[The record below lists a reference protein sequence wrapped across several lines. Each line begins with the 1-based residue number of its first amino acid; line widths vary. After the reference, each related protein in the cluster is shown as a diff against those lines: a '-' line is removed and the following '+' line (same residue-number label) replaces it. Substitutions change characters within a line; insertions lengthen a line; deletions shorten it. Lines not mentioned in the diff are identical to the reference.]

1 MFAKKLSR
9 NCKKWVILQRFDSR
23 IEKVSS
29 ANSNNNKLCHASRG
43 LSFNRDKYFVK
54 RDASRRLHT
63 CVNLMSLEIKY
74 AHNVLQ
80 SSEAY
85 PNCLVNSLTA
95 KQVQIIE
102 VQQLIAKPWIAMS
115 NKELLENFEHLSLY
129 AHKNCESISDSKYD
143 TVIEA
148 VMEKCIYFNNEKLMN
163 LLSCLELWS
172 SESNWISP
180 SMQKIAVIVDKE
192 FLNRLSQLTVDE
204 IFLINDHFYRLNFL
218 RLSQF
223 TVKSLRSLNFGH
235 LSRSNLMHLMFFMKV
250 NKRIG
255 ISLNA
260 NEHHIWK
267 HFDEFTMTEL
277 GILAMAFFKNETKIQ
292 DKQRLLKIMQKLK
305 NNIDTVNDITLNACL
320 KILRYSVTLN
330 LLEHF
335 TDLLLSLADQVPHRT
350 LETITQIAHVQASSI
365 VHNRQIILKILE
377 RYKQEIG
384 QARLKDIERIAFVLY
399 TFNYDPET
407 THFYSDATKEL
418 LNPKRAEEIKRF
430 PKSAVYTLMY
440 ITQVNYYSE
449 ETLSY
454 FMSREFIEKL
464 SQGNWNKL
472 NREYLILDYCLEIDH
487 PEYRGPRIEKNLLEH
502 LKKHGVFYKNPKS
515 EIVKVDQL
523 HKLIIDVIHVL
534 QNLLGSQSAIHVDFL
549 LPHVSRD
556 YIILCYDQKLKK
568 YISPAKQ
575 LSRIQLGSIKYAPKD
590 GNTWYAIVIGSHNIL
605 TRDTTM
611 PTGILAMQMR
621 HLERIGYK
629 PILIKYNQ
637 WKNFRNEK
645 SRRAYLSTRLPLC

>member
-1 MFAKKLSR
+1 MTYG
-9 NCKKWVILQRFDSR
+9 R
-23 IEKVSS
+23 IP
-29 ANSNNNKLCHASRG
+29 
-43 LSFNRDKYFVK
+43 FNG
-54 RDASRRLHT
+54 
-63 CVNLMSLEIKY
+63 
-74 AHNVLQ
+74 
-80 SSEAY
+80 
-85 PNCLVNSLTA
+85 
-95 KQVQIIE
+95 
-102 VQQLIAKPWIAMS
+102 
-115 NKELLENFEHLSLY
+115 
-129 AHKNCESISDSKYD
+129 
-143 TVIEA
+143 
-148 VMEKCIYFNNEKLMN
+148 
-163 LLSCLELWS
+163 
-172 SESNWISP
+172 
-180 SMQKIAVIVDKE
+180 
-192 FLNRLSQLTVDE
+192 
-204 IFLINDHFYRLNFL
+204 LNFL

-502 LKKHGVFYKNPKS
+502 LKGTSYFLS
-515 EIVKVDQL
+515 LRIF
-523 HKLIIDVIHVL
+523 VL
-534 QNLLGSQSAIHVDFL
+534 SL
-549 LPHVSRD
+549 
-556 YIILCYDQKLKK
+556 
-568 YISPAKQ
+568 
-575 LSRIQLGSIKYAPKD
+575 
-590 GNTWYAIVIGSHNIL
+590 
-605 TRDTTM
+605 
-611 PTGILAMQMR
+611 
-621 HLERIGYK
+621 
-629 PILIKYNQ
+629 
-637 WKNFRNEK
+637 
-645 SRRAYLSTRLPLC
+645 